1 MSDVFSVLCFCL
13 SCACWVPSHQA
24 DQFFLLL
31 SHHGE
36 VAALQA
42 ALCLQLCHLCAHM
55 GICQHVELA
64 SAGAMWAVI
73 KVTKFVVV
81 WGVAILLDRGV

>member
-1 MSDVFSVLCFCL
+1 
-13 SCACWVPSHQA
+13 
-24 DQFFLLL
+24 
-31 SHHGE
+31 
-36 VAALQA
+36 
-42 ALCLQLCHLCAHM
+42 M

-81 WGVAILLDRGV
+81 WGVAILLDRGVQQIQQILDQGKHCHLQD